1 MKTLSLLMA
10 LASLSVADAAKAV
23 DDKTFFSGA
32 HLGMTLD
39 ECYAYYDDSVA
50 DGGIAEHSGAPRGE
64 RQIDFRTDSNPMRRV
79 YVYVRKK
86 DRKIVSVTYWKM
98 GENETFSQEEIH
110 YLRDLNS
117 GHGSLITHLDDKYK
131 DTSGTEFTVTTA
143 EQEKIEREQ

>member
-1 MKTLSLLMA
+1 MA
-10 LASLSVADAAKAV
+10 LASVSVADAAKAV

-86 DRKIVSVTYWKM
+86 DRKIVSVTYWKWEKM
-98 GENETFSQEEIH
+98 KPS
-110 YLRDLNS
+110 LRRRY
-117 GHGSLITHLDDKYK
+117 T
-131 DTSGTEFTVTTA
+131 TSGISIA
-143 EQEKIEREQ
+143 GMAL